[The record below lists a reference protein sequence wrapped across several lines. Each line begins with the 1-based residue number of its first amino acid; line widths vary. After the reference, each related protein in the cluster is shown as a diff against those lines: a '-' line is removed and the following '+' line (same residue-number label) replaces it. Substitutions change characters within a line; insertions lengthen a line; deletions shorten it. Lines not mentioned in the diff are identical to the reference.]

1 MIVSAS
7 LFIITYPTFALTHW
21 LSDWLT
27 HWLSD
32 WLTHWLS
39 DWLSDC
45 NSLFNF
51 RMRTMG
57 PRDDPREQ
65 LPGYSTLDRTM
76 L

>member
-7 LFIITYPTFALTHW
+7 LFIITYPTFA
-21 LSDWLT
+21 LT